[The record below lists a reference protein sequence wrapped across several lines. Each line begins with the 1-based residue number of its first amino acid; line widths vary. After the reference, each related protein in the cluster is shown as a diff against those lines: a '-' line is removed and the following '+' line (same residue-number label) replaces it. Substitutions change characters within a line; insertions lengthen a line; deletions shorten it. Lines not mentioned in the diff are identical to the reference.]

1 MASEQPDPATLRA
14 LADRLANLCRDCGF
28 DRPTCLADRRERL
41 CAECSAAVALRACA
55 DAQERPAAT
64 AAVDHAYDCGCYWSS
79 GNLVACSEHSP
90 EQARISARLK
100 SEAPAAP
107 AAPFEIDQNAP
118 SLELTVYPTAAPALS
133 DDTLR
138 AMAREHTGAISLAVQ
153 WSDDG
158 GVEDELRAFA
168 RAVLAAR

>member
-55 DAQERPAAT
+55 DAQERPAT
-64 AAVDHAYDCGCYWSS
+64 R
-79 GNLVACSEHSP
+79 VASMVGLSENIIVLP
-90 EQARISARLK
+90 
-100 SEAPAAP
+100 EAPAAP
-107 AAPFEIDQNAP
+107 AAPKEPEEPEFTPEQLAELNADF
-118 SLELTVYPTAAPALS
+118 AAWKARRDTPRPALS
-133 DDTLR
+133 AAALR
-138 AMAREHTGAISLAVQ
+138 AMAREHMAQHVFDNPAHRASL
-153 WSDDG
+153 
-158 GVEDELRAFA
+158 LAFA